1 MATNESITARRRE
14 ETGKGAART
23 HRREGRVPGI
33 LYGHGEE
40 SVAVSV
46 DARELSKL
54 VQTISVE
61 NTIVDLE
68 IGDGGSYKVLIR
80 ELQRHPYRNEM
91 LHVDFFHVA
100 MDEKIYVE
108 IPIVLL
114 GTPVG
119 VKNKGGVVDHQ
130 LRELEVYCLPGSI
143 PEKVEVDITGLD
155 IGDSIH
161 VSDLDIPDVEIEADP
176 ERSVVT
182 VLAPTVIEEPEEEV
196 VEEELLEP
204 ELIGREREEEEGA
217 EGEPRREGK
226 REGKRQA
233 EEERE

>member
-1 MATNESITARRRE
+1 MATSASITAERRE
-14 ETGKGAART
+14 QTGKGAART
-23 HRREGRVPGI
+23 YRRGGRVPGI

-46 DARELSKL
+46 DARELSRL
-54 VQTISVE
+54 LQTISVE

-68 IGDGGSYKVLIR
+68 IGDGASYKVLIR

-91 LHVDFFHVA
+91 IHVDFFHVA

-108 IPIVLL
+108 IPIALL

-143 PEKVEVDITGLD
+143 PEKVEVDIANLD
-155 IGDSIH
+155 IGDAIH
-161 VSDLDIPDVEIEADP
+161 VSDLDIPDVEIETDP

-182 VLAPTVIEEPEEEV
+182 VLAPTVIEEPEVEV

-204 ELIGREREEEEGA
+204 EVIGRAREEEEEG

-226 REGKRQA
+226 REGRREA
-233 EEERE
+233 ESERE

>member
-1 MATNESITARRRE
+1 MANTASITAERRQ

-23 HRREGRVPGI
+23 FRRTGRVPGI

-46 DARELSKL
+46 DARELSRL
-54 VQTISVE
+54 VQSISVE

-68 IGDGGSYKVLIR
+68 VGDGGSYKVLIR

-91 LHVDFFHVA
+91 IHVDFFHVA

-108 IPIVLL
+108 IPIVLH

-119 VKNKGGVVDHQ
+119 VKNKGGIVDHQ

-143 PEKVEVDITGLD
+143 PEKVEVDISELD
-155 IGDSIH
+155 IGDAIH
-161 VSDLDIPDVEIEADP
+161 VADLSIPDVEIETDP

-182 VLAPTVIEEPEEEV
+182 VLAPTVIEEPEAEIA
-196 VEEELLEP
+196 EEELAEP
-204 ELIGREREEEEGA
+204 EVIGKAREEGEEEG
-217 EGEPRREGK
+217 EGEPKRQGK
-226 REGKRQA
+226 REA
-233 EEERE
+233 EDKKE

>member
-1 MATNESITARRRE
+1 MATSASITAERRKE
-14 ETGKGAART
+14 SGKGAART
-23 HRREGRVPGI
+23 HRRAGRVPGI

-40 SVAVSV
+40 SVPVTV
-46 DARELSKL
+46 DARELSRL
-54 VQTISVE
+54 VQSVSVE

-68 IGDGGSYKVLIR
+68 VGDGASYKVLIR
-80 ELQRHPYRNEM
+80 ELQWHPFRNEM

-119 VKNKGGVVDHQ
+119 VKNKGGIVDHQ
-130 LRELEVYCLPGSI
+130 LRELEVYCLPASI
-143 PEKVEVDITGLD
+143 PEKVEVEIAGLD
-155 IGDSIH
+155 IGDAIH
-161 VSDLDIPDVEIEADP
+161 VSDLIIPDVEIETDP

-182 VLAPTVIEEPEEEV
+182 VLAPTVIEEPEV
-196 VEEELLEP
+196 AAAEEELLEP
-204 ELIGREREEEEGA
+204 EVIGKAREEEEEG

-226 REGKRQA
+226 REAKREA
-233 EEERE
+233 EDKRE

>member
-1 MATNESITARRRE
+1 MATSASITAERRE

-23 HRREGRVPGI
+23 QRRAGRVPGI

-40 SVAVSV
+40 SVPVSV
-46 DARELSKL
+46 DARELLHL
-54 VQTISVE
+54 VQSISVD
-61 NTIVDLE
+61 NTIVDLDM
-68 IGDGGSYKVLIR
+68 GDGAAYKVLIR

-91 LHVDFFHVA
+91 IHVDFFHVA

-108 IPIVLL
+108 VPIQLL

-130 LRELEVYCLPGSI
+130 LRELEVYCLPANI
-143 PEKVEVDITGLD
+143 PEKVEVDISELD
-155 IGDSIH
+155 IGDAIH
-161 VSDLDIPDVEIEADP
+161 VSDLVIPDVEIEADP

-182 VLAPTVIEEPEEEV
+182 ILAPTVIEEPEEAV

-204 ELIGREREEEEGA
+204 ELVGREREEEEEG
-217 EGEPRREGK
+217 EGEPRREAK
-226 REGKRQA
+226 REGKREPA
-233 EEERE
+233 EEKE